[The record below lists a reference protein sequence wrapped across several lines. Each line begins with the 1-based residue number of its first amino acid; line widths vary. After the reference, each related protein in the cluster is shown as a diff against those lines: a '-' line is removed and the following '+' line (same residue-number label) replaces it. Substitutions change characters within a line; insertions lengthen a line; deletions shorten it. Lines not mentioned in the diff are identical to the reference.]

1 MENEIFEASYLYSI
15 CISETVKICPN
26 EQTDLLRF
34 LFADDSLKIKKGLEG
49 PSLQATFFIKIFNIY
64 IYIFIC
70 NTENGIISLF
80 TSQVIQ

>member
-1 MENEIFEASYLYSI
+1 MENEIFKGSYLYSI

-49 PSLQATFFIKIFNIY
+49 PSLQATFFINILQKM
-64 IYIFIC
+64 
-70 NTENGIISLF
+70 G
-80 TSQVIQ
+80 

>member
-49 PSLQATFFIKIFNIY
+49 PRLQATFFIKIFNIY
-64 IYIFIC
+64 IYIY
-70 NTENGIISLF
+70 L
-80 TSQVIQ
+80 

>member
-1 MENEIFEASYLYSI
+1 MENEIFEASYLYLI

-34 LFADDSLKIKKGLEG
+34 LFADDSLKIKKDLEG

-64 IYIFIC
+64 IYLYIYIY
-70 NTENGIISLF
+70 IYIYL
-80 TSQVIQ
+80 